1 MYRHW
6 PWDTPSYVSDARRNA
21 NASSRGYGAI
31 SWFSRPI
38 QNYCAM
44 HILTVRSFLDQF
56 QTLPYNSL
64 IFRTLIQPDS
74 NSTVHGWV
82 QGTKQAKIRRIVNF
96 KKPCDFTYLPS
107 VESRRKNKRT
117 VSI

>member
-1 MYRHW
+1 MREEMPTLHLG
-6 PWDTPSYVSDARRNA
+6 
-21 NASSRGYGAI
+21 GYGAM

-82 QGTKQAKIRRIVNF
+82 QGVKQAKSRRTANF
-96 KKPCDFTYLPS
+96 QKLCDFSYLPD
-107 VESRRKNKRT
+107 VENRPENKRT